1 MPLGI
6 SGIEVGPAGAAV
18 NFREDTRVNP
28 LSLVRKVQ
36 SDPRTYQLDG
46 PTRFKIVTD
55 LPSVAKRQQFVEEL
69 LAEFEADATDD
80 AA

>member
-1 MPLGI
+1 MALGI
-6 SGIEVGPAGAAV
+6 TGVEVGPAGATV
-18 NFREDTRVNP
+18 NFRENTRVNP

-36 SDPRTYQLDG
+36 SDPRTYQLAG
-46 PTRFKIVTD
+46 PTRLKIAAE

-69 LAEFEADATDD
+69 LTEFEADATED